1 MENTVVYPKFRFI
14 VGIAATLA
22 WINIGWVIV
31 GFAPLLTFIS
41 DEFNV
46 PLGMVMI
53 LVMSLNALAGGT
65 SVILCGPLVDK
76 YGPRKVLFV
85 SAILL
90 VAYSLLIPYFAHNIY
105 QVMALRVL
113 AGVVGHGPLF
123 AGKAALA
130 QRWFPRKEQGT
141 WIGIWNSGFAVGVA
155 ALYLTYYPLLK
166 HYEGEWRDVGA
177 WVVVPS
183 ALLAILMFITL
194 FGKEPPMARR
204 GGLGSLVQNPEKQ
217 LFPGDIRGGQ
227 RGGPADF
234 VKKDFAIALKLPV
247 LWAGAI
253 LLGLAQGVMQSI
265 NGLTASYLMAAKP
278 LGLDWRPDLAG
289 AAMTFIQYGMI
300 VSGFLIGVMLVY
312 IFRGSY
318 KWQASTTFFLA
329 GLAAI
334 CLTSAFATAGLGHM
348 KICFLAVGF
357 MMNIGYPVVTAFTAA
372 NYPPHILGKVFGVCG
387 GISVYMGA
395 FLSGVAGWILD
406 KTHTFTAV
414 YAFILAIGI
423 VACIVA
429 AIFLNPVTA
438 YKREPVASGGG
449 HS

>member
-1 MENTVVYPKFRFI
+1 MDNAVVYPKFRI
-14 VGIAATLA
+14 LVGIAATLA

-41 DEFNV
+41 DEFSI

-53 LVMSLNALAGGT
+53 LVMALNSVAGGT

-90 VAYSLLIPYFAHNIY
+90 VVYSLLIPYFTHNIY
-105 QVMALRVL
+105 QLMLLRVL

-155 ALYLTYYPLLK
+155 VLYLTYYPLLK
-166 HYEGEWRDVGA
+166 LYDGEWRDVGA
-177 WVVVPS
+177 YVVVPS

-194 FGKEPPMARR
+194 FGKEPPVLRPDR
-204 GGLGSLVQNPEKQ
+204 PVRDKE
-217 LFPGDIRGGQ
+217 
-227 RGGPADF
+227 
-234 VKKDFAIALKLPV
+234 KDFAIALKLPV

-253 LLGLAQGVMQSI
+253 LLGCAQGIMQSV

-289 AAMTFIQYGMI
+289 ASMTFIQFGMI
-300 VSGFLIGVMLVY
+300 VSGFLIGAMLVY
-312 IFRGSY
+312 IFRGSF
-318 KWQASTTFFLA
+318 KWLSSSTYLLA
-329 GLAAI
+329 GLAAFF
-334 CLTSAFATAGLGHM
+334 LTSAFATAGLGNM
-348 KICFLAVGF
+348 KICFLVVGF
-357 MMNIGYPVVTAFTAA
+357 MMNIGYPTVTAFTAA

-395 FLSGVAGWILD
+395 LFSGIAGWILD
-406 KTHTFTAV
+406 STHTFTSV
-414 YAFILAIGI
+414 YAFIMAIGI
-423 VACIVA
+423 FGCIVS
-429 AIFLNPVTA
+429 AIFLNPVKA
-438 YKREPVASGGG
+438 FKRAPEAAGAPAVGARA
-449 HS
+449 